1 MSPTTKKINV
11 IIIIPFFTKIQSIE
25 KKMIKGHFP
34 YRFYQA
40 SINKFYI
47 VRSKRYGPF
56 INFPRSLVCSIHFL
70 VEKYSSLS
78 SNEECFFIMIITW
91 LVKRLLNKKSKKQSN
106 ACKINICLCPRKH
119 FWCSHYSSEK
129 NIYKY
134 FFWSCSL
141 SFYVSTLW
149 FFCDFIHNDQ
159 DLTGFQWKMFQLK

>member
-1 MSPTTKKINV
+1 
-11 IIIIPFFTKIQSIE
+11 
-25 KKMIKGHFP
+25 MIKGHFP

-40 SINKFYI
+40 SINKFI
-47 VRSKRYGPF
+47 LSVLNDTDHLSTSPGVWCAASIFWWKNTAASVLMKNVF
-56 INFPRSLVCSIHFL
+56 SL
-70 VEKYSSLS
+70 
-78 SNEECFFIMIITW
+78 MIITW

-129 NIYKY
+129 NIYEY